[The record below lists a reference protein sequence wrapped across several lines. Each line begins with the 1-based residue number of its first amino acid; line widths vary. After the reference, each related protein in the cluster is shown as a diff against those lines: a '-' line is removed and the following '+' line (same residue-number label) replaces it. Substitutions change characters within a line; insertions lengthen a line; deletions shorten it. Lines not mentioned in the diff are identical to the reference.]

1 MYICTHTHTMCTYI
15 PMCIYINTV
24 NIPLKNILEFNKN

>member
-1 MYICTHTHTMCTYI
+1 MCTYI

-24 NIPLKNILEFNKN
+24 NIPLKNILEFNKNFII